1 MRIKMSYNL
10 ALLAPDEKQKIEL
23 EKQASY
29 AVWKVKNG
37 FSDRWT
43 MDQKAQAMTDE
54 NERTHFLNCIKKHEE
69 IMG

>member
-1 MRIKMSYNL
+1 MNYNL

-37 FSDRWT
+37 FSDKWT
-43 MDQKAQAMTDE
+43 TERQAQAMTDE
-54 NERTHFLNCIKKHEE
+54 NERAHFLSSVEKHEKL
-69 IMG
+69 MG